1 MLISV
6 IIPTYNRANFLENT
20 IKSLI
25 NQKTNNIYEIISYQM
40 MVVLIIQ
47 SLLF

>member
-6 IIPTYNRANFLENT
+6 IIPTYNRANFLENP
-20 IKSLI
+20 I
-25 NQKTNNIYEIISYQM
+25 NTTNSMKKQTNIYEIIVIL